1 MVSVSNNLSSIEV
14 TNLDHLGIVAGL
26 IDEIGLVE
34 QINELVVEQ
43 PGEKVSPGHGVK
55 AMILNGLGLFS
66 SPLYLFPKF
75 FEALPT
81 EHLIGEGIQAEHLND
96 DRLGRVLDKLYLTGL
111 EDIFLSIAL
120 KAIQKFSI
128 DVESLH
134 LDSSSLS
141 VEGEYENP
149 LTEEAKVEIN
159 SEQGEKLNPPQPI
172 QITYGYS
179 RDKRPD
185 LKQFMVD
192 LIGSGD
198 GDIPVFLRTGSG
210 NESDQKVFP
219 EIFKQF
225 RNQVNFDSLMVA
237 DSALYTAE
245 NLKQMQDLKWLTR
258 VPFRLKPAQALA
270 RQIKSSEMIPSIVP
284 GYGYSIHTRTYGGIE
299 QRWLVVESEERK
311 KSDQKRI
318 EKKIEKHRLEA
329 EKQLRDLSRQTYACL
344 PDAIKAANKLE
355 KKFKYHQISQ
365 IEAREEKD
373 NNPDQAQIKVRADLE
388 ENSTLIQEEKQLA
401 GRFILA
407 TNILD
412 EGELSPDKMLIE
424 YKEQQST
431 ERGFRFL
438 KDPMFLAD
446 SIFLKS
452 PERIQALALIMGLC
466 LLVYNLG
473 QRELRSALV
482 RRGEMVKNQLGK
494 ETNSPT
500 LRWIFQQF
508 QAVHLLKF
516 RGENEV
522 SNLTDER
529 LNLLQLFPKP
539 CQQYYLL
546 V

>member
-1 MVSVSNNLSSIEV
+1 MVSLPNNLSSIEV

-43 PGEKVSPGHGVK
+43 PGEKVSPGHAVK

-75 FEALPT
+75 FEGKPT
-81 EHLIGEGIQAEHLND
+81 EHLIGEGIEAKHLND

-111 EDIFLSIAL
+111 EEIFLSIAL
-120 KAIQKFSI
+120 KAREQFSI
-128 DVESLH
+128 SVESIH
-134 LDSSSLS
+134 LDSSSFS
-141 VEGEYENP
+141 VEGEYENT
-149 LTEEAKVEIN
+149 LSEEIN
-159 SEQGEKLNPPQPI
+159 VEVNSEEREKPYSSQPI

-185 LKQFMVD
+185 LKQFMLD
-192 LIGSGD
+192 LICSSD
-198 GDIPVFLRTGSG
+198 GDVPLFLRTGSG

-219 EIFKQF
+219 EIVKQF
-225 RNQVNFDSLMVA
+225 REQVNFDSLMVA

-245 NLKQMQDLKWLTR
+245 NLKQMSDLIWLTR

-270 RQIKSSEMIPSIVP
+270 RQIKSSEMISSIIP
-284 GYGYSIHTRTYGGIE
+284 GYHYSIHTRTYGGIE

-311 KSDQKRI
+311 ESDQKRLQ
-318 EKKIEKHRLEA
+318 KKIEKDRLEA
-329 EKQLRDLSRQTYACL
+329 EKQLRELSRQTFACL
-344 PDAIKAANKLE
+344 PDAIKAIKKLE
-355 KKFKYHQISQ
+355 KKFKYHQLSQ
-365 IEAREEKD
+365 VETHEETH
-373 NNPDQAQIKVRADLE
+373 NNPEQVGVKIRADLE
-388 ENSTLIQEEKQLA
+388 ENSALIEEEKQLA

-407 TNILD
+407 TNVLD
-412 EGELSPDKMLIE
+412 EAELSPNQMLIK

-452 PERIQALALIMGLC
+452 PERIQAMALIMGLC

-473 QRELRSALV
+473 QRELRSALA
-482 RRGEMVKNQLGK
+482 RREETVKNQLGK

-500 LRWIFQQF
+500 LRWIFQLF
-508 QAVHLLKF
+508 QAVHLLTFK
-516 RGENEV
+516 GGNEI

-539 CQQYYLL
+539 CQEYYLL

>member
-1 MVSVSNNLSSIEV
+1 MASVSHNLSSIEV

-26 IDEIGLVE
+26 IDEIRLVE

-43 PGEKVSPGHGVK
+43 PGEKVSPGHAVK

-75 FEALPT
+75 FEGKPT
-81 EHLIGEGIQAEHLND
+81 EHLIGEGIEAKHLND

-120 KAIQKFSI
+120 KAIKQFSVS
-128 DVESLH
+128 VESVH
-134 LDSSSLS
+134 LDSTSLS
-141 VEGEYENP
+141 VEGEYQNNS
-149 LTEEAKVEIN
+149 TEEINVEVA
-159 SEQGEKLNPPQPI
+159 SEEGEKLNPPQLI

-192 LIGSGD
+192 LICSGD
-198 GDIPVFLRTGSG
+198 GDIPLFLRTGSG

-270 RQIKSSEMIPSIVP
+270 RQVKSSQMIPSSLY
-284 GYGYSIHTRTYGGIE
+284 GYCYSIHQRTYGEIE
-299 QRWLVVESEERK
+299 QRWLVVESDQRK
-311 KSDQKRI
+311 ESDQKRI
-318 EKKIEKHRLEA
+318 EKKIEKDRLEA
-329 EKQLRDLSRQTYACL
+329 EKQLRELSRQTYACV
-344 PDAIKAANKLE
+344 PDALKAVKKLE
-355 KKFKYHQISQ
+355 SKFKYHQLSQ
-365 IEAREEKD
+365 IETREEKENKRD
-373 NNPDQAQIKVRADLE
+373 YLRVKITAALKENPEK
-388 ENSTLIQEEKQLA
+388 IQEEKQLA

-407 TNILD
+407 TNVLD
-412 EGELSPDKMLIE
+412 EAELSPEQMLIE
-424 YKEQQST
+424 YKGQQST

-482 RRGEMVKNQLGK
+482 RRGEMIKNQLGK

-508 QAVHLLKF
+508 QAVHLLKI

-529 LNLLQLFPKP
+529 LNLLQFFPKP

>member
-1 MVSVSNNLSSIEV
+1 MASLSNHSLSIKVS
-14 TNLDHLGIVAGL
+14 NLDHLGIVAGL

-43 PGEKVSPGHGVK
+43 PGEKVSPGHVVK

-75 FEALPT
+75 FEGKPT
-81 EHLIGEGIQAEHLND
+81 EHLIGEGIEAEHLND

-111 EDIFLSIAL
+111 EEIFLSIAL
-120 KAIQKFSI
+120 KAIKQFSI
-128 DVESLH
+128 CVESIH

-141 VEGEYENP
+141 VEGEYENTLREETNVEVDSKEGEP
-149 LTEEAKVEIN
+149 LN
-159 SEQGEKLNPPQPI
+159 FPQPI

-192 LIGSGD
+192 LICSSD

-219 EIFKQF
+219 ELLKQF
-225 RNQVNFDSLMVA
+225 RSQVDFDSLMVA

-245 NLKQMQDLKWLTR
+245 NLQPMQNFKWLTR
-258 VPFRLKPAQALA
+258 VPFRLRAAQALA
-270 RQIKSSEMIPSIVP
+270 RQIKSSEMIPSVLS
-284 GYGYSIHTRTYGGIE
+284 GYRYSIHQRTYGGIE

-318 EKKIEKHRLEA
+318 EKKIEKDRLEA
-329 EKQLRDLSRQTYACL
+329 EKQLRELSRQTFACV
-344 PDAIKAANKLE
+344 PDAIKAAKKLE
-355 KKFKYHQISQ
+355 KKFKYHQLSQ
-365 IEAREEKD
+365 VKTSEEKD
-373 NNPDQAQIKVRADLE
+373 NNPDRSPVKITATLE
-388 ENSTLIQEEKQLA
+388 EDCEKIQKEKQLT

-412 EGELSPDKMLIE
+412 EAELSPDKMLIE

-431 ERGFRFL
+431 ERGMRFL

-446 SIFLKS
+446 SVFLKS
-452 PERIQALALIMGLC
+452 PERIQALTLVMGLC
-466 LLVYNLG
+466 LLIYNLG
-473 QRELRSALV
+473 QRELRSALKQQ
-482 RRGEMVKNQLGK
+482 GKIVKNQLGRG
-494 ETNSPT
+494 TNTPT

-508 QAVHLLKF
+508 QAVHLLKIK
-516 RGENEV
+516 GENEI
-522 SNLTDER
+522 SNLTEER
-529 LNLLQLFPKP
+529 LSLLQFFPKP

-546 V
+546 M

>member
-43 PGEKVSPGHGVK
+43 PGEKVSPGHAVK

-120 KAIQKFSI
+120 KVIKQFSI
-128 DVESLH
+128 GVESLH

-141 VEGEYENP
+141 VEGEYENT
-149 LTEEAKVEIN
+149 LIEEDKVEVN
-159 SEQGEKLNPPQPI
+159 SELGEKLNPPQPI

-192 LIGSGD
+192 LICSGD

-237 DSALYTAE
+237 DRALYTAE

-270 RQIKSSEMIPSIVP
+270 RQVKSSEMIPSMGP
-284 GYGYSIHTRTYGGIE
+284 GYRYSIHTRTYGGIE
-299 QRWLVVESEERK
+299 QRWLVVESEERQ

-318 EKKIEKHRLEA
+318 EKKIEKDRLEA
-329 EKQLRDLSRQTYACL
+329 EKQLRELYRQTYACV
-344 PDAIKAANKLE
+344 PDALQAVKKLE

-365 IEAREEKD
+365 IEAREEPD
-373 NNPDQAQIKVRADLE
+373 NNPDQAQIKIRANLE
-388 ENSTLIQEEKQLA
+388 ENLTLIEEEKQLA

-407 TNILD
+407 TNVLD
-412 EGELSPDKMLIE
+412 EAELSPEKMLIE

-446 SIFLKS
+446 RIFLKS
-452 PERIQALALIMGLC
+452 PERIQGMALIMGLC

-508 QAVHLLKF
+508 QAVHLLKN
-516 RGENEV
+516 RGENQV

>member
-1 MVSVSNNLSSIEV
+1 MASVSQNLSSIEV

-26 IDEIGLVE
+26 VDEMGLVE

-43 PGEKVSPGHGVK
+43 PGEKVSPGHAVK

-75 FEALPT
+75 FEGKPT
-81 EHLIGEGIQAEHLND
+81 QHLIGEGIQAEHLND
-96 DRLGRVLDKLYLTGL
+96 VRLGRVLDKLYVTGL
-111 EDIFLSIAL
+111 EEIFLSIAL
-120 KAIQKFSI
+120 KAIKQFSVS
-128 DVESLH
+128 VESVH
-134 LDSSSLS
+134 LDSTSLS
-141 VEGEYENP
+141 VEGEYQNNS
-149 LTEEAKVEIN
+149 TEEINVEVA
-159 SEQGEKLNPPQPI
+159 SEEGKKLNPPQKI

-192 LIGSGD
+192 LICSGD
-198 GDIPVFLRTGSG
+198 GDVPVFLRTGSG

-270 RQIKSSEMIPSIVP
+270 RQIKSSEMISSILP
-284 GYGYSIHTRTYGGIE
+284 GYCYSIHTRTYGGIE

-311 KSDQKRI
+311 ESDQKRI
-318 EKKIEKHRLEA
+318 EKKIEKDRLEA
-329 EKQLRDLSRQTYACL
+329 EKQLRELSRQTFACV
-344 PDAIKAANKLE
+344 PDGIKAAKKLE
-355 KKFKYHQISQ
+355 KKFKYHQLSQ
-365 IEAREEKD
+365 VETSEEKD
-373 NNPDQAQIKVRADLE
+373 NDPDRSPVTITATLE
-388 ENSTLIQEEKQLA
+388 EDCERIQEENQLA

-407 TNILD
+407 TNVLD
-412 EGELSPDKMLIE
+412 EAEISPDQMLIE

-446 SIFLKS
+446 SIFLTS

>member
-1 MVSVSNNLSSIEV
+1 MSSLSNSSSSITV

-26 IDEIGLVE
+26 IDEMKLVE

-43 PGEKVSPGHGVK
+43 PGEKVSPGHAVK

-66 SPLYLFPKF
+66 SPLYLFPEF
-75 FEALPT
+75 FEGKPT
-81 EHLIGEGIQAEHLND
+81 EYLIGEGIQAKHLND

-111 EDIFLSIAL
+111 EEIFLSIAL
-120 KAIQKFSI
+120 KAVQKFSVS
-128 DVESLH
+128 VESIH

-141 VEGEYENP
+141 VEGEYENH
-149 LTEEAKVEIN
+149 LTEEINVEVD
-159 SEQGEKLNPPQPI
+159 SGEGGKLNPPQRI
-172 QITYGYS
+172 QLTYGYS

-192 LIGSGD
+192 LICSGD
-198 GDIPVFLRTGSG
+198 GDVPVFLRTGSG

-225 RNQVNFDSLMVA
+225 RSQANFNSLMVA

-245 NLKQMQDLKWLTR
+245 NLKQMASLKWLTR

-270 RQIKSSEMIPSIVP
+270 KQVQTQEMILSSLV
-284 GYGYSIHTRTYGGIE
+284 GYRYSIQTRTYAGIE
-299 QRWLVVESEERK
+299 QRWLVVESQERK
-311 KSDQKRI
+311 ESDQKRLL
-318 EKKIEKHRLEA
+318 KKIEKDRLEA
-329 EKQLRDLSRQTYACL
+329 EKELRELSRQKFACVR
-344 PDAIKAANKLE
+344 DAMKASKKLE
-355 KKFKYHQISQ
+355 RKFKYHQLSQ
-365 IEAREEKD
+365 VETRQQNEND
-373 NNPDQAQIKVRADLE
+373 LDQCSVKIRADLK
-388 ENSTLIQEEKQLA
+388 ENSSKIQEEKQLA
-401 GRFILA
+401 GRFILG
-407 TNILD
+407 TNVLD
-412 EGELSPDKMLIE
+412 EAELSADKMLIE

-431 ERGFRFL
+431 ERGMRFL

-446 SIFLKS
+446 SVFLKS

-473 QRELRSALV
+473 QRELRSALQ
-482 RRGEMVKNQLGK
+482 RRGKTVKNQLGQ

-508 QAVHLLKF
+508 QAVHLLVIK
-516 RGENEV
+516 GENEI
-522 SNLTDER
+522 SNLTEKR
-529 LNLLQLFPKP
+529 LNLLQLFPQS

-546 V
+546 I

>member
-1 MVSVSNNLSSIEV
+1 MATISNNFSSIEV

-43 PGEKVSPGHGVK
+43 PREKVSPGHAVK

-75 FEALPT
+75 FEGKPT
-81 EHLIGEGIQAEHLND
+81 SHLIGEGIEAKHLND

-120 KAIQKFSI
+120 KAIKQFSI
-128 DVESLH
+128 DVESVH
-134 LDSSSLS
+134 LDSSSFS

-149 LTEEAKVEIN
+149 LIEEVNLEVD
-159 SEQGEKLNPPQPI
+159 SEPGEKRNPPQRI
-172 QITYGYS
+172 EITYGYS

-192 LIGSGD
+192 LISSSD
-198 GDIPVFLRTGSG
+198 GDIPVFLRAGSG

-219 EIFKQF
+219 ELFKQF
-225 RNQVNFDSLMVA
+225 RSQVDFDSLMVA
-237 DSALYTAE
+237 DRALYTAE
-245 NLKQMQDLKWLTR
+245 NLKQMEELKWLTR

-270 RQIKSSEMIPSIVP
+270 RQIKSSQMSSSSLD
-284 GYGYSIHTRTYGGIE
+284 GYSYSIHQTTYGGIE

-311 KSDQKRI
+311 ESDQKRL
-318 EKKIEKHRLEA
+318 EKKIKKDRLEA
-329 EKQLRDLSRQTYACL
+329 EKELRELSRQTYACV
-344 PDAIKAANKLE
+344 PDAIKAAKKLE

-365 IEAREEKD
+365 IETREEKD
-373 NNPDQAQIKVRADLE
+373 KNPDQAKVRVRAGLE
-388 ENSTLIQEEKQLA
+388 ENLALIQEEKQLA
-401 GRFILA
+401 GRFLLA
-407 TNILD
+407 TNIVD
-412 EGELSPDKMLIE
+412 EGELSPNQMLIE

-446 SIFLKS
+446 SIFIKS
-452 PERIQALALIMGLC
+452 PERIQAMVLILGLC
-466 LLVYNLG
+466 LLIYNLG

-508 QAVHLLKF
+508 QAVHLLKV

-522 SNLTDER
+522 SNLTEER
-529 LNLLQLFPKP
+529 LNLLELFPKP
-539 CQQYYLL
+539 CQQYY
-546 V
+546 

>member
-1 MVSVSNNLSSIEV
+1 MASVSHNLSSIEV

-26 IDEIGLVE
+26 IDEIRLVE

-43 PGEKVSPGHGVK
+43 PGEKVSPGHAVK

-75 FEALPT
+75 FEGKPT
-81 EHLIGEGIQAEHLND
+81 EHLIGEGIEAKHLND

-120 KAIQKFSI
+120 KAIKQFSVS
-128 DVESLH
+128 VESVH
-134 LDSSSLS
+134 LDSTSLS
-141 VEGEYENP
+141 VEGEYQNNS
-149 LTEEAKVEIN
+149 TEEINVEVA
-159 SEQGEKLNPPQPI
+159 SEEGEKLNPPQLI

-192 LIGSGD
+192 LICSGD
-198 GDIPVFLRTGSG
+198 GDIPLFLRTGSG

-270 RQIKSSEMIPSIVP
+270 RQVKSSQMIPSSLY
-284 GYGYSIHTRTYGGIE
+284 GYCYSIHQRTYGEIE
-299 QRWLVVESEERK
+299 QRWLVVESDQRK
-311 KSDQKRI
+311 ESDQKRI
-318 EKKIEKHRLEA
+318 EKKIEKDRLEA
-329 EKQLRDLSRQTYACL
+329 EKQLRELSRQTYACV
-344 PDAIKAANKLE
+344 PDALKAVKKLE
-355 KKFKYHQISQ
+355 SKFKYHQLSQ
-365 IEAREEKD
+365 IETREEKENKRD
-373 NNPDQAQIKVRADLE
+373 YLRVKITAALKENPEK
-388 ENSTLIQEEKQLA
+388 IQEEKQLA

-407 TNILD
+407 TNVLD
-412 EGELSPDKMLIE
+412 EAELSPEQMLIE
-424 YKEQQST
+424 YKGQQST

-482 RRGEMVKNQLGK
+482 RRGEMIKNQLGK

>member
-1 MVSVSNNLSSIEV
+1 MASVSHNLSSIEV

-26 IDEIGLVE
+26 IDEIRLVE

-43 PGEKVSPGHGVK
+43 PGEKVSPGHAVK

-75 FEALPT
+75 FEGKPT
-81 EHLIGEGIQAEHLND
+81 EHLIGEGIEAKHLND

-120 KAIQKFSI
+120 KAIKQFSVS
-128 DVESLH
+128 VESVH
-134 LDSSSLS
+134 LDSTSLS
-141 VEGEYENP
+141 VEGEYQNNS
-149 LTEEAKVEIN
+149 TEEINVEVA
-159 SEQGEKLNPPQPI
+159 SEEGEKLNPPQLI

-198 GDIPVFLRTGSG
+198 GDIPLFLRTGSG

-270 RQIKSSEMIPSIVP
+270 RQVKSSQMIPSSLY
-284 GYGYSIHTRTYGGIE
+284 GYCYSIHQRTYGEIE
-299 QRWLVVESEERK
+299 QRWLVVESDQRK
-311 KSDQKRI
+311 ESDQKRI
-318 EKKIEKHRLEA
+318 EKKIEKDRLEA
-329 EKQLRDLSRQTYACL
+329 EKQLRELSRQTYACV
-344 PDAIKAANKLE
+344 PDALKAVKKLE
-355 KKFKYHQISQ
+355 SKFKYHQLSQ
-365 IEAREEKD
+365 IETREEKENKRD
-373 NNPDQAQIKVRADLE
+373 YLRVKITAALKENPEK
-388 ENSTLIQEEKQLA
+388 IQEEKQLA

-407 TNILD
+407 TNVLD
-412 EGELSPDKMLIE
+412 EAELSPEQMLIE
-424 YKEQQST
+424 YKGQQST

-482 RRGEMVKNQLGK
+482 RRGEMIKNQLGK

-508 QAVHLLKF
+508 QAVHLLKI

-529 LNLLQLFPKP
+529 LNLLQFFPKP

>member
-1 MVSVSNNLSSIEV
+1 MVSVSNHLSSIEV

-43 PGEKVSPGHGVK
+43 AGEKVSPGHAVK

-75 FEALPT
+75 FEGKPT

-120 KAIQKFSI
+120 KAVQKFSI
-128 DVESLH
+128 GAESIH

-141 VEGEYENP
+141 VEGEYENT
-149 LTEEAKVEIN
+149 LIEEAKVEVN
-159 SEQGEKLNPPQPI
+159 SEEGEKRNPPQQI

-198 GDIPVFLRTGSG
+198 GDIPLFLRTGSG
-210 NESDQKVFP
+210 NESDQKIFP

-237 DSALYTAE
+237 DRALYTAE

-270 RQIKSSEMIPSIVP
+270 RQIKSSQMSSSSLE
-284 GYGYSIHTRTYGGIE
+284 GYRYSIHQRTSGGIE

-311 KSDQKRI
+311 ESDQKRLL
-318 EKKIEKHRLEA
+318 KKIEKERLEG
-329 EKQLRDLSRQTYACL
+329 EKQLRQLSRQTYACV
-344 PDAIKAANKLE
+344 PDAIKAVKKLE

-365 IEAREEKD
+365 IETREE
-373 NNPDQAQIKVRADLE
+373 NNNHRKQARVKVQADLE
-388 ENSTLIQEEKQLA
+388 ENLALIQEEKQLA
-401 GRFILA
+401 GRFLLA
-407 TNILD
+407 TNVLD
-412 EGELSPDKMLIE
+412 EAELSPNQMLIE

-446 SIFLKS
+446 SIFIKS
-452 PERIQALALIMGLC
+452 PERIQAMVLILGLC
-466 LLVYNLG
+466 LLIYNLG

-522 SNLTDER
+522 SNLTEER

>member
-43 PGEKVSPGHGVK
+43 PGEKVSPGHAVK

-75 FEALPT
+75 FEGKPT
-81 EHLIGEGIQAEHLND
+81 EHLIGEGIEAEHLND

-120 KAIQKFSI
+120 KAIQKFTI
-128 DVESLH
+128 GVESLH

-149 LTEEAKVEIN
+149 LREEAKVEVN

-172 QITYGYS
+172 RITYGYS

-192 LIGSGD
+192 LICSGD
-198 GDIPVFLRTGSG
+198 GDIPLFLRTGSG

-225 RNQVNFDSLMVA
+225 RNQVDFDSLMVA
-237 DSALYTAE
+237 DSALYTAK

-284 GYGYSIHTRTYGGIE
+284 GYRYSIHTRTYGGIE
-299 QRWLVVESEERK
+299 QRWLVVESEERQ

-344 PDAIKAANKLE
+344 PDAIKAAKKLE

-412 EGELSPDKMLIE
+412 EGELSPDKMLME

>member
-1 MVSVSNNLSSIEV
+1 V
-14 TNLDHLGIVAGL
+14 G
-26 IDEIGLVE
+26 
-34 QINELVVEQ
+34 
-43 PGEKVSPGHGVK
+43 
-55 AMILNGLGLFS
+55 
-66 SPLYLFPKF
+66 
-75 FEALPT
+75 
-81 EHLIGEGIQAEHLND
+81 
-96 DRLGRVLDKLYLTGL
+96 
-111 EDIFLSIAL
+111 
-120 KAIQKFSI
+120 
-128 DVESLH
+128 
-134 LDSSSLS
+134 
-141 VEGEYENP
+141 
-149 LTEEAKVEIN
+149 
-159 SEQGEKLNPPQPI
+159 
-172 QITYGYS
+172 
-179 RDKRPD
+179 
-185 LKQFMVD
+185 
-192 LIGSGD
+192 
-198 GDIPVFLRTGSG
+198 
-210 NESDQKVFP
+210 
-219 EIFKQF
+219 
-225 RNQVNFDSLMVA
+225 
-237 DSALYTAE
+237 LYTAE
-245 NLKQMQDLKWLTR
+245 NLKQMQDWKWLTR

-270 RQIKSSEMIPSIVP
+270 RQITSSEMIPSIVP

-311 KSDQKRI
+311 KSDQKRLWKQI
-318 EKKIEKHRLEA
+318 EKERLEA
-329 EKQLRDLSRQTYACL
+329 EKQLREVSRQTYACV
-344 PDAIKAANKLE
+344 PDAVKAIKKIE
-355 KKFKYHQISQ
+355 KKFKYYQFSQ
-365 IEAREEKD
+365 IETSEEKENKRD
-373 NNPDQAQIKVRADLE
+373 HLGVKITAKLK
-388 ENSTLIQEEKQLA
+388 ENSETIQEKNQLA

-412 EGELSPDKMLIE
+412 QAELSPEKMLME

-500 LRWIFQQF
+500 WRWIFQQF

>member
-1 MVSVSNNLSSIEV
+1 MEV

-43 PGEKVSPGHGVK
+43 PGEKVSPGHVVK

-75 FEALPT
+75 FEGKPT
-81 EHLIGEGIQAEHLND
+81 EHLIGEGIEAEHLND

-111 EDIFLSIAL
+111 EDIFLSITL
-120 KAIQKFSI
+120 KAIQQFSI
-128 DVESLH
+128 GVESIH

-141 VEGEYENP
+141 VEGEYENT
-149 LTEEAKVEIN
+149 LTEEANVEIN
-159 SEQGEKLNPPQPI
+159 SEQGEKLNPLQQI

-192 LIGSGD
+192 LICSGD

-219 EIFKQF
+219 ELFKQF

-245 NLKQMQDLKWLTR
+245 NLKQMQDWKWLTR
-258 VPFRLKPAQALA
+258 VPFRLKPAQTLA
-270 RQIKSSEMIPSIVP
+270 RQIKSSEMIPSVLP
-284 GYGYSIHTRTYGGIE
+284 GYYYSIYQRTYG
-299 QRWLVVESEERK
+299 
-311 KSDQKRI
+311 
-318 EKKIEKHRLEA
+318 
-329 EKQLRDLSRQTYACL
+329 
-344 PDAIKAANKLE
+344 
-355 KKFKYHQISQ
+355 
-365 IEAREEKD
+365 
-373 NNPDQAQIKVRADLE
+373 
-388 ENSTLIQEEKQLA
+388 
-401 GRFILA
+401 
-407 TNILD
+407 
-412 EGELSPDKMLIE
+412 
-424 YKEQQST
+424 
-431 ERGFRFL
+431 GFRFL

-446 SIFLKS
+446 SIFIKS
-452 PERIQALALIMGLC
+452 PERIQAMVLILGLC
-466 LLVYNLG
+466 LLIYNLG

-494 ETNSPT
+494 ETKFPT

-508 QAVHLLKF
+508 QAVHLLKCN
-516 RGENEV
+516 GEKEI
-522 SNLTDER
+522 SNLTEER

>member
-1 MVSVSNNLSSIEV
+1 MVSVPNNLSSIEV

-26 IDEIGLVE
+26 IDGIGLVE

-43 PGEKVSPGHGVK
+43 PGEKVSPGHAVK

-75 FEALPT
+75 FEGKPT
-81 EHLIGEGIQAEHLND
+81 EHLIGEGIEPKHLND

-111 EDIFLSIAL
+111 EEIFLSIAL
-120 KAIQKFSI
+120 KARKQFSI
-128 DVESLH
+128 SIESIH
-134 LDSSSLS
+134 LDSSSFS

-149 LTEEAKVEIN
+149 LSEEINVEIN
-159 SEQGEKLNPPQPI
+159 SEEREKRNPPQPI

-185 LKQFMVD
+185 LKQFMID
-192 LIGSGD
+192 LICSSD
-198 GDIPVFLRTGSG
+198 GDMPLFFRTGSG

-225 RNQVNFDSLMVA
+225 REQVNFDSLMVA

-245 NLKQMQDLKWLTR
+245 NLKQMSDLIWLTR
-258 VPFRLKPAQALA
+258 VPFRLKPAQTLA
-270 RQIKSSEMIPSIVP
+270 RQIKSSEMVSSIIS
-284 GYGYSIHTRTYGGIE
+284 GYYYSIHTRTYGKIE

-311 KSDQKRI
+311 ESDHKRLQ
-318 EKKIEKHRLEA
+318 KKIEKDKLEA
-329 EKQLRDLSRQTYACL
+329 EKQLRELSRQTFACE
-344 PDAIKAANKLE
+344 PDARKAVKKLE
-355 KKFKYHQISQ
+355 KKFKYHQLSQ
-365 IEAREEKD
+365 VETHEENQSNPEQVWVKIRASLEEKL
-373 NNPDQAQIKVRADLE
+373 A
-388 ENSTLIQEEKQLA
+388 LIEEEKQLA

-407 TNILD
+407 TNVLD
-412 EGELSPDKMLIE
+412 EAELSPNQMLIK

-438 KDPMFLAD
+438 KDPMFLTD
-446 SIFLKS
+446 SVFLKS
-452 PERIQALALIMGLC
+452 PERIQALALILGLC

-473 QRELRSALV
+473 QRELRSSLA
-482 RRGEMVKNQLGK
+482 RREKTVKNQLGK
-494 ETNSPT
+494 EVDSPT
-500 LRWIFQQF
+500 LRWIFQLF
-508 QAVHLLKF
+508 QAVHLLTL
-516 RGENEV
+516 RGKSDI

>member
-1 MVSVSNNLSSIEV
+1 MVRCIPH
-14 TNLDHLGIVAGL
+14 HLGIVAGL

-43 PGEKVSPGHGVK
+43 KGEKVSPGHAVK

-75 FEALPT
+75 FEGKPT
-81 EHLIGEGIQAEHLND
+81 EHLIGEGIEAKHLND

-111 EDIFLSIAL
+111 EDIFLSISL
-120 KAIQKFSI
+120 KVIKQFSI
-128 DVESLH
+128 GVESLH

-141 VEGEYENP
+141 VEGEYENT
-149 LTEEAKVEIN
+149 LTEEANVEIN

-270 RQIKSSEMIPSIVP
+270 RQIKSSEMIPSIIPVT
-284 GYGYSIHTRTYGGIE
+284 HERM
-299 QRWLVVESEERK
+299 EE
-311 KSDQKRI
+311 
-318 EKKIEKHRLEA
+318 L
-329 EKQLRDLSRQTYACL
+329 
-344 PDAIKAANKLE
+344 
-355 KKFKYHQISQ
+355 
-365 IEAREEKD
+365 
-373 NNPDQAQIKVRADLE
+373 NNDGW
-388 ENSTLIQEEKQLA
+388 S
-401 GRFILA
+401 
-407 TNILD
+407 
-412 EGELSPDKMLIE
+412 
-424 YKEQQST
+424 
-431 ERGFRFL
+431 
-438 KDPMFLAD
+438 
-446 SIFLKS
+446 
-452 PERIQALALIMGLC
+452 
-466 LLVYNLG
+466 
-473 QRELRSALV
+473 
-482 RRGEMVKNQLGK
+482 
-494 ETNSPT
+494 
-500 LRWIFQQF
+500 
-508 QAVHLLKF
+508 
-516 RGENEV
+516 
-522 SNLTDER
+522 
-529 LNLLQLFPKP
+529 
-539 CQQYYLL
+539 
-546 V
+546 

>member
-1 MVSVSNNLSSIEV
+1 MASVSHNLSSIEV

-26 IDEIGLVE
+26 IDEIRLVE

-43 PGEKVSPGHGVK
+43 PGEKVSPGHAVK

-75 FEALPT
+75 FEGKPT
-81 EHLIGEGIQAEHLND
+81 EHLIGEGIEAKHLND

-120 KAIQKFSI
+120 KAIKQFSVS
-128 DVESLH
+128 VESVH
-134 LDSSSLS
+134 LDSTSLS
-141 VEGEYENP
+141 VEGEYQNNS
-149 LTEEAKVEIN
+149 TEEINVEVA
-159 SEQGEKLNPPQPI
+159 SEEGEKLNPPQLI

-192 LIGSGD
+192 LICSGD
-198 GDIPVFLRTGSG
+198 GDIPLFLRTGSG

-270 RQIKSSEMIPSIVP
+270 RQVKSSQMIPSSLY
-284 GYGYSIHTRTYGGIE
+284 GYCYSIHQRTYGEIE
-299 QRWLVVESEERK
+299 QRWLVVESDQRK
-311 KSDQKRI
+311 ESDQKRI
-318 EKKIEKHRLEA
+318 EKKIEKDRLEA
-329 EKQLRDLSRQTYACL
+329 EKQLRELSRQTYACV
-344 PDAIKAANKLE
+344 PDALKAVKKLE
-355 KKFKYHQISQ
+355 SKFKYHQLSQ
-365 IEAREEKD
+365 IETREEKENKRD
-373 NNPDQAQIKVRADLE
+373 YLRVKITAALKENPEK
-388 ENSTLIQEEKQLA
+388 IQEEKQLA

-407 TNILD
+407 TNVLD
-412 EGELSPDKMLIE
+412 EAELSHEQMLIE
-424 YKEQQST
+424 YKGQQST

-482 RRGEMVKNQLGK
+482 RRGEMIKNQLGK

-529 LNLLQLFPKP
+529 LNLLQFFPKP